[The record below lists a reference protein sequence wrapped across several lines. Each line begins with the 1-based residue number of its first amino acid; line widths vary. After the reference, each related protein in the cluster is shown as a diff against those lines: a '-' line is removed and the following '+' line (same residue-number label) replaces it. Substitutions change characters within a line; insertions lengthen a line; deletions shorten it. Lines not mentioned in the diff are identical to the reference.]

1 MESIMSAILFYVGFV
16 LVLLLLLLDHLH
28 ARRRLAGCCLLPG
41 PARVPVLGFLHRLDP
56 EAPYLTLTAMVKKYG
71 KVSGK
76 NTLLLVFLCLSGV
89 FFLGFQHLDGL
100 HPLRRDR

>member
-1 MESIMSAILFYVGFV
+1 MSAILFYVGFV

-28 ARRRLAGCCLLPG
+28 ARRRLARCRLPPG

-71 KVSGK
+71 KVSEKK
-76 NTLLLVFLCLSGV
+76 NTFFHWAFLRLSGV
-89 FFLGFQHLDGL
+89 FVLGFQHLDGF
-100 HPLRRDR
+100 HSLRCDH